1 MKYVALL
8 RGVNAGGHRKVPKAE
23 FHAVLES
30 LGFTDVLVYINSGNA
45 VFSSDQPVA
54 AATVQSALE
63 AHFGFDIATL
73 VLSAEHMQR
82 IANAIPQHWQNDP
95 PTPEKSGHQS
105 NVLYLFDEVDSP
117 ETIERLGYNP
127 EIEEMVYLRGAI
139 LQRVSRVNQTKSS
152 LQKAIG
158 KKLYQ
163 QMTVRNVNTARKL
176 AELVS

>member
-8 RGVNAGGHRKVPKAE
+8 RGVNAGGNRKVPKAE
-23 FHAVLES
+23 FQAVLES
-30 LGFTDVLVYINSGNA
+30 LGLTDVLVYINSGNA

-63 AHFGFDIATL
+63 KHFGFDIATL
-73 VLSAEHMQR
+73 VLPAAQVQA
-82 IANAIPQHWQNDP
+82 IADAIPPHWQNDA
-95 PTPEKSGHQS
+95 PTPQKTGHQS
-105 NVLYLFDEVDSP
+105 NVLYLFGELDSP
-117 ETIERLGYNP
+117 ETIEQLGYNP
-127 EIEEMVYLRGAI
+127 EIEELVYLPGAI
-139 LQRVSRVNQTKSS
+139 LQRISRADQTKSS
-152 LQKAIG
+152 LQKATS